1 MEKDLWEGEKT
12 DLLRNMKEL
21 NRKIEELRDDVKLV
35 EDQNY
40 ENKGDKKRLT
50 IESEETRAAH
60 RSVLQQNAG
69 DNDDRA
75 SVKGR
80 AREELTRSFQ
90 EKEAQLQDALR
101 RKESKVEEL
110 FCKLRALKGYARRL
124 KYLGEDLSPIG
135 QPLADILTQPP
146 PVSLDDENERVQS
159 RGQSELGRLRQRNAQ
174 LEKNVADLADKQYQA
189 QNVGTSWDVKSVHS
203 SQEKKLQ
210 ENDNLRR

>member
-60 RSVLQQNAG
+60 RAVLQQNAG

-110 FCKLRALKGYARRL
+110 FGKLRALKGYARRL

>member
-50 IESEETRAAH
+50 IEIEETRAAH
-60 RSVLQQNAG
+60 RAVLQQNAG

-110 FCKLRALKGYARRL
+110 FGKLRALKGYARRL

-174 LEKNVADLADKQYQA
+174 LEKNVADLAEKQYQA